1 MGGEDGRPVPPRLH
15 AQREQLLAEMQFSS
29 TLPVFS
35 TLLADRTGH
44 LWVKEYDPEEEMP
57 PAKPGPVSIRTFERP
72 SRWDVFDPQGRW
84 LCTVE
89 MPGSFTPLEIGA
101 DHVAGVW
108 RDTDDVEHVRLYRLI
123 KP

>member
-1 MGGEDGRPVPPRLH
+1 MPGDRWRDLAAQQGGLAWLRGTCRRVP
-15 AQREQLLAEMQFSS
+15 
-29 TLPVFS
+29 
-35 TLLADRTGH
+35 
-44 LWVKEYDPEEEMP
+44 LWAALMMPEEEMP
-57 PAKPGPVSIRTFERP
+57 PAKPGPVTVRTFEGP
-72 SRWDVFDPQGRW
+72 SRWDLFDPEGRW